1 MQNSVHSEALVL
13 LHSQRTRSL
22 VCTPGQW
29 ICSFNFPVYEQKS
42 LTKAV
47 YEAAVLEFST
57 VKQKQSTS
65 VHTMDLSCC
74 C

>member
-47 YEAAVLEFST
+47 YE
-57 VKQKQSTS
+57 QKQQSRKKQEQQQF
-65 VHTMDLSCC
+65 
-74 C
+74 